1 MKPAFRLFFP
11 LAMIAM
17 LTAFHGCI
25 FSPDVDD
32 PKITV
37 EYKTQTSPENVV
49 HNLKASY
56 VLRDID
62 EYAKLL
68 APEFI
73 FKFQPVDAQ
82 EIAKEFWTRD
92 EDSLGTN
99 ALFKAT
105 IVTSITIDLVHGDAE
120 DANDLELPAN
130 AKKIRINQTFLQ
142 VDETT
147 GITWVVSD
155 LQDMF
160 FRPGD
165 ATLGED
171 ENLWFLI
178 EWRDIPS
185 TAAPGIRTDPL
196 GAGSVTSTRLP
207 SSWGAMKARP
217 LADE

>member
-1 MKPAFRLFFP
+1 
-11 LAMIAM
+11 
-17 LTAFHGCI
+17 
-25 FSPDVDD
+25 
-32 PKITV
+32 
-37 EYKTQTSPENVV
+37 VV
-49 HNLKASY
+49 NNLEASN

-62 EYAKLL
+62 QYAKLL

-73 FKFQPVDAQ
+73 FKFQPIDAQ

-99 ALFKAT
+99 ALFNAQ
-105 IVTSITIDLVHGDAE
+105 IVTSISIDLVHGPAE
-120 DANDLELPAN
+120 DANDLELPDN

-165 ATLGED
+165 ELLGED
-171 ENLWFLI
+171 PTLWFLI

-196 GAGSVTSTRLP
+196 GAPTVASSERP
-207 SSWGAMKARP
+207 SSWGALKARP
-217 LADE
+217 PADQ